1 MQSLELNGLQE
12 LNQEELANI
21 DGGGPIADAIASI
34 VHYVKC
40 SCHSPSGEYHDAMK
54 SANHGGIR

>member
-1 MQSLELNGLQE
+1 MQKLELNGLQE

-21 DGGGPIADAIASI
+21 DGGGWLADAVAAT
-34 VHYVKC
+34 VHYMKC
-40 SCHSPSGEYHDAMK
+40 ACHSPSGDYHDAMK